1 MLSFF
6 SRKTTEKNFLSLV
19 VSEGTVSAALWS
31 VGGVGPKV
39 IKYSSA
45 VAWNSEAESSL
56 VEASDVALEELGTQ
70 ANSVKEVL
78 LGLPE
83 DWAQNQSI
91 ASDKKHTLKKLTDQ
105 LNLKSVGFVITQ
117 EAIAALYRDR
127 EHTGCNA
134 LLVYVSQKTVY
145 LLNILHGKASDPTK
159 VGRSESLVKDV
170 IEGCARGSWQALPAR
185 ILLASQDFSEAEMM
199 AAQQD
204 LQNTSWEEKLFVHPP
219 RVDIVPP
226 HSILDAVSLSGG
238 REVAR
243 ALGILKEENGE
254 TPPKQKEEK
263 TQPAF
268 GFKPVEHK
276 GQENDGDDDD
286 EEQEDDE
293 DANEN
298 EEGDEEAAGDKVLD
312 VGIQKPPRSR
322 LPGKK
327 LLVFFFLVLLLAFGS
342 VFGVYSVIAYTYRAK
357 LAVTIKTEPVSFDS
371 TMTVDANASQTD
383 PTNNILKATLRTK
396 DVSDTSEAMTTGTK
410 IIGDKATGSIVIYNR
425 TTVGDKTFKAGTI
438 VKLDDKVQFSLDSDI
453 TVPMGTKDSS
463 PPYQGTA
470 VAKVTA
476 TNIGAESN
484 IDKATELSIGGFDK
498 ASFVALTNDKFAG
511 GSSRNIQVVSDAD
524 QKKLGDTLYAQLK
537 QKALAAFNQES
548 NPNEHVIL
556 SDKVS
561 VTKKQYSDDIGK
573 EVKSFTLTMT
583 VTATAIVYTNDDIAA
598 FATQKLASQIPAGAV
613 LKSDQTVVEVNGQ
626 QAVSDSK
633 TIVKAKI
640 SSFIIPGF
648 DSGQIAKVLAG
659 KSREEAINF
668 LQSQHAIASYTL
680 DFQPA
685 FAAKLMGRLPS
696 GEKISIT
703 TTVQ

>member
-6 SRKTTEKNFLSLV
+6 SRKTAEKNFLSLV

-31 VGGVGPKV
+31 VGVLGPKV
-39 IKYSSA
+39 LKYA
-45 VAWNSEAESSL
+45 AAIAWNSEAESSL

-91 ASDKKHTLKKLTDQ
+91 AADRKHTLKKLTDQ

-134 LLVYVSQKTVY
+134 LLVFVSQKTVY
-145 LLNILHGKASDPTK
+145 LLSIVHGKASDPTK

-185 ILLASQDFSEAEMM
+185 ILLASQDLSEAEMM

-219 RVDIVPP
+219 RVDIVPE
-226 HSILDAVSLSGG
+226 HVILDAVSLSGG

-254 TPPKQKEEK
+254 SPQQKEEK
-263 TQPAF
+263 ARPSF
-268 GFKPVEHK
+268 GFMPVKNEQPEDDR
-276 GQENDGDDDD
+276 GEEREDDENEDENDG
-286 EEQEDDE
+286 EE
-293 DANEN
+293 
-298 EEGDEEAAGDKVLD
+298 EEDKVLD
-312 VGIQKPPRSR
+312 VGIQKPPHMRF
-322 LPGKK
+322 PQKK
-327 LLVFFFLVLLLAFGS
+327 ILLFFLLLLLIAFGS
-342 VFGVYSVIAYTYRAK
+342 VWGAYSVIASVYRAK
-357 LAVTIKTEPVSFDS
+357 ISVTIKTEPVSFDS

-396 DVSDTSEAMTTGTK
+396 DVTDTSEAMTTGTK
-410 IIGDKATGSIVIYNR
+410 VIGDKATGSITIYNR
-425 TTVGDKTFKAGTI
+425 TTVGDKVFKAGTV

-470 VAKVTA
+470 VVKVTA

-498 ASFVALTNDKFAG
+498 ASFVALTNDKFTG

-537 QKALAAFNQES
+537 QKALAAFNKES
-548 NPNEHVIL
+548 NANEHVIL
-556 SDKVS
+556 SDKVT

-598 FATQKLASQIPAGAV
+598 FATQKLASQIPAGSV
-613 LKSDQTVVEVNGQ
+613 LKSDRTLVEVSGQ
-626 QAVSDSK
+626 QAVSDTK
-633 TIVKAKI
+633 TIVKATI
-640 SSFIIPGF
+640 SSVIIPGF
-648 DSGQIAKVLAG
+648 DSSQIAKVLAG
-659 KSREEAINF
+659 KSREEAMSF
-668 LQSQHAIASYTL
+668 LRSQHAIASYTL
-680 DFQPA
+680 DFQPS
-685 FAAKLMGRLPS
+685 FAAKIIQRLPS
-696 GEKISIT
+696 SEKISIT